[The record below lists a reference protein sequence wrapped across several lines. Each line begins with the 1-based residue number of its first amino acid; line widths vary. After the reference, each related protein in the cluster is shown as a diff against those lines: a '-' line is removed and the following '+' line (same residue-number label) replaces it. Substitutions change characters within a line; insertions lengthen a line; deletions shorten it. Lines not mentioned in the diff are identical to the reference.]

1 MQTKNKDTTLS
12 IISDPITFSG
22 KRLPNFNEVIVSS
35 ASQATFDT
43 FLGRFKIWFGDNPT
57 ASAIFRDVSKLPSI
71 YANVYNKNTLGY
83 TDVVYDEGFLW
94 SHAIKVTCKGS
105 ILSTHQFSYFTQGVE
120 FETVARGANYICEVP
135 NRYLNIAT
143 REKQR
148 FEKSN
153 PEKAAKSYWR
163 FLLEDSDNAWW
174 AEATGESLVKT
185 TTSDQLGE
193 VVKKLGYI
201 EWIRDVACGIDNT
214 IAIFLGGNIP
224 FEPKDDI
231 YSKAVKS
238 FTMFGWDYR
247 TPIVLG
253 LTTTVDWSAKFIT
266 ETINAYSLGTPTR
279 AGQDFT
285 GAVIRDV
292 KEIVSNSTMLNE
304 YFNEIAALNPFHDTS
319 LATPSANLD
328 VEL

>member
-1 MQTKNKDTTLS
+1 MTKKNKDTTFS
-12 IISDPITFSG
+12 IISDPVTFAG

-71 YANVYNKNTLGY
+71 FANVYNNNTLGY
-83 TDVVYDEGFLW
+83 TDVVYDEGALW
-94 SHAIKVTCKGS
+94 SHSIKVSCKAS
-105 ILSTHQFSYFTQGVE
+105 ILSSYQFTYLVQDLA
-120 FETVARGANYICEVP
+120 FETVARSANYICEVP
-135 NRYLNIAT
+135 NRYLNIVT

-148 FEKSN
+148 FEKLN
-153 PEKAAKSYWR
+153 PEKIAKSYWS
-163 FLLEDSDNAWW
+163 FILEDSDNSWW
-174 AEATGESLVKT
+174 MEATGESLIKT

-201 EWIRDVACGIDNT
+201 ELIRDAACGFDNA
-214 IAIFLGGNIP
+214 IAISLGGNIP

-238 FTMFGWDYR
+238 FTMFGLDYR
-247 TPIVLG
+247 TPAVLIS
-253 LTTTVDWSAKFIT
+253 TTVVDWSAKFIT

-279 AGQDFT
+279 TGQDFT
-285 GAVIRDV
+285 GAAIRDV
-292 KEIVSNSTMLNE
+292 KEIASNSTAVELFYNE
-304 YFNEIAALNPFHDTS
+304 TSSYFNSFSNQFFGE
-319 LATPSANLD
+319 
-328 VEL
+328 VENKAEEL